1 MRKNQ
6 TRKDQTANG
15 QTQTLHP
22 LLQEIVIRLEDA
34 GKVVVAPDGHLFFE
48 PDVTVKTRFGAMDMK
63 KEGEKYGVRIIA
75 RKVRKRATKSKY
87 KDMPWFQI
95 YMLPIVKK
103 NAKTMTDNERRNME
117 LNRQALRMA
126 HAVERDPEQVAAWR
140 ERHEAHKRNPEGYA
154 KLYPNLFGFLV
165 ATFRKEL
172 EAQEMRDADAPLEVA
187 HTEHRSA
194 SDEVRQQLPTITDN
208 MCSSHQLPTI
218 IDNYDN
224 GIQSVGI
231 RLAQRRNG
239 RSFMPFIRL
248 PMVV

>member
-1 MRKNQ
+1 EQ
-6 TRKDQTANG
+6 
-15 QTQTLHP
+15 
-22 LLQEIVIRLEDA
+22 
-34 GKVVVAPDGHLFFE
+34 VVA
-48 PDVTVKTRFGAMDMK
+48 
-63 KEGEKYGVRIIA
+63 
-75 RKVRKRATKSKY
+75 
-87 KDMPWFQI
+87 WC
-95 YMLPIVKK
+95 
-103 NAKTMTDNERRNME
+103 
-117 LNRQALRMA
+117 
-126 HAVERDPEQVAAWR
+126 

-187 HTEHRSA
+187 HTEHPSA

-239 RSFMPFIRL
+239 RRFLPFVRL
-248 PMVV
+248 TMVV